1 MADLEDS
8 YAQSIAD
15 RESWLRSFGMTP
27 YTTGHERFTETDKE
41 NIESRKIHG
50 KVLFTTIVY
59 ISVLM
64 GETVDDLPP
73 CEKVPGKITED
84 FKEHL
89 DALKQ

>member
-50 KVLFTTIVY
+50 KVIFHNECL
-59 ISVLM
+59 
-64 GETVDDLPP
+64 
-73 CEKVPGKITED
+73 
-84 FKEHL
+84 HL
-89 DALKQ
+89 STDGRVSRRPATLREGPW